1 LARKRDPRGKGL
13 LPGADG
19 DEVCAR
25 GNLMYRGREML
36 HVWLIRHPTGPF
48 GTQMFIPRE
57 IVNEE
62 LEKRDRAREE
72 RRQRG

>member
-1 LARKRDPRGKGL
+1 
-13 LPGADG
+13 
-19 DEVCAR
+19 
-25 GNLMYRGREML
+25 MYRGREML

-48 GTQMFIPRE
+48 GTQMFIPHE